1 MIVLWWPGRC
11 SNASAPCGARGIAEE
26 GKTEADE
33 VETRFDPWLP
43 ARRGGDTRTE
53 NSRRNAAM
61 GSSLE
66 TRIASIG
73 IVLLLAALLAG
84 GCGDDAG
91 PTVPA
96 PSPAPPPP
104 AAETPAP
111 PQIAAEEVVDRETL
125 RLFVE
130 EAIRIAT
137 AEIPSPDEAY
147 AFFDAVFRP
156 EGQWRHGEIYLA
168 VSDLED
174 RMLFHAVSPELEGQ
188 DLSDVTDAE
197 GVRIADGLRAAA
209 AAGGGYVEYLWPNP
223 AVEGDEETGSPK
235 VTYAA
240 FLTLGGQDF
249 VTTSGIYPPVTAAD
263 VRNRGTL
270 QSFVERAAR
279 VVMEGEWRHG
289 EVYVFVETMELS
301 SFFHAASPQVEG
313 RDRTNSQDANGV
325 LINQELRA
333 AALAGGGFVEYL
345 HNNPAVEGD
354 EETGSHKV
362 AYAAPLTIGSAGLF
376 LGSGI
381 YVEHPGEE

>member
-1 MIVLWWPGRC
+1 
-11 SNASAPCGARGIAEE
+11 
-26 GKTEADE
+26 
-33 VETRFDPWLP
+33 
-43 ARRGGDTRTE
+43 
-53 NSRRNAAM
+53 M
-61 GSSLE
+61 GSSPE

-73 IVLLLAALLAG
+73 IVLLLASLPAG

-96 PSPAPPPP
+96 PAPPPP

-125 RLFVE
+125 LRFVE
-130 EAIRIAT
+130 EAIRVAS
-137 AEIPSPDEAY
+137 AEVSSADEAY
-147 AFFDAVFRP
+147 AFFDSVFRP
-156 EGQWRHGEIYLA
+156 EGQWRHGEIYVFVMDSNG
-168 VSDLED
+168 VSF
-174 RMLFHAVSPELEGQ
+174 FHPAQPELEGE
-188 DLSDVTDAE
+188 DLSEFVDVE
-197 GVRIADGLRAAA
+197 GVRATEELLAAA

-235 VTYAA
+235 VGYAA
-240 FLTLGGQDF
+240 SVTLGGREF
-249 VTTSGIYPPVTAAD
+249 VFGSGFYPPVTAAD

-270 QSFVERAAR
+270 KSFVERAAT
-279 VVMEGEWRHG
+279 VVMDNGPDLETAYAFLDANFRPEGEWRHG

-301 SFFHAASPQVEG
+301 SFFHAASPHVEG

-354 EETGSHKV
+354 EETGSRKL

-381 YVEHPGEE
+381 YVEHPGGQLNRQR